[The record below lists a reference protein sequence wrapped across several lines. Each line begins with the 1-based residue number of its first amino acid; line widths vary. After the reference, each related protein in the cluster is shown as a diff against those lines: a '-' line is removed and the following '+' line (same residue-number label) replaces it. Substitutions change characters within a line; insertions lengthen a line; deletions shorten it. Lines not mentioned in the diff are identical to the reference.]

1 MGVGVV
7 IECSVVR
14 GQIAIISLD
23 NLRPGKHRAL
33 NAILIWNTV
42 FSPIHMSKSTGFNPG
57 LPEINRLHAYQCFL
71 CSSHICYRWAR
82 YSAHCLG
89 VAYAVV

>member
-33 NAILIWNTV
+33 NAI
-42 FSPIHMSKSTGFNPG
+42 MEYGFFTDPY
-57 LPEINRLHAYQCFL
+57 E
-71 CSSHICYRWAR
+71 
-82 YSAHCLG
+82 
-89 VAYAVV
+89 